1 MSMERTC
8 GNGTLRKEDAGR
20 KVVLVGW
27 VSKRRNLGSLVF
39 IDLRDRSGIVQ
50 VTFDETMADKVK
62 DVRSEYILHVWGTVQ
77 LRKDANPRMAT
88 GEIEVHAEDVRII
101 NSANTT
107 PFAIAD
113 DTDALEDTRL
123 KYRYLDLRRPVLQQN
138 LMLRHRICMIARNVL
153 DSEGFV
159 EVETPI
165 LARSTPEG
173 ARDYLVPSRI
183 YNGKFWALPQSPQI
197 YKQLLMI
204 GGMEKYFQI
213 ARCFRDEDL
222 RADRQPE
229 FTQIDIEMSFVD
241 EDDVFGVVEH
251 LMKEIFKG
259 VKNYDLEDHFI
270 RITWNECMKRF
281 GSDKP
286 DLRFGNEIQD
296 ISDIFSNTEFAV
308 FRSVLENKGEV
319 DAIKFENAADKY
331 SRKAL
336 DKLQDFI
343 KQGFKAKA
351 LAYLKMENGTLS
363 GSIAKPLSEAEK
375 AALIERLSI
384 KDNDLVLVV
393 ADKPHVAETSLG
405 ALRVRLAHEL
415 GLIPQGE
422 CYKFL
427 WVTEFPMFEWSEE
440 ENRWVAAHHPFT
452 APKEEDVD
460 KLLTDPEHVSSR
472 AYDLVL
478 NGYELLS
485 GSIRIHDQ
493 DLQEKVFEAIGMTM
507 EQAKERFGF
516 FLDAFK
522 FGTPPHGGVGIGLE
536 RLTMV
541 LAGTDNIR
549 DVVAFP
555 TTNSSLDLMSES
567 PNVVDQAQLDVLG
580 IEVSEKAKKN

>member
-1 MSMERTC
+1 MQRTC
-8 GNGTLRKEDAGR
+8 ENGSLRAADAGK
-20 KVVLVGW
+20 KVTLIGW

-50 VTFDETMADKVK
+50 ITFDETMAEKVQ
-62 DVRSEYILHVWGTVQ
+62 DVRNEYILSVTGTVQ
-77 LRKDANPRMAT
+77 MRKDANPKMAT
-88 GEIEVHAEDVRII
+88 GEIEVHAEEVTIV
-101 NSANTT
+101 NSSEVL
-107 PFAIAD
+107 PIDLSD
-113 DTDALEDTRL
+113 DSTSSEDTRL
-123 KYRYLDLRRPVLQQN
+123 KYRYLDLRRPSLQAN
-138 LMLRHRICMIARNVL
+138 LILRHKVCMIARNTL
-153 DSEGFV
+153 DKEGFV

-165 LARSTPEG
+165 LAKSTPEG

-204 GGMEKYFQI
+204 AGMEKYFQI

-229 FTQIDIEMSFVD
+229 FTQIDIEMSFGD
-241 EDDVFGVVEH
+241 EDKIFGVVEN
-251 LMKEIFKG
+251 LMKDIFKG
-259 VKNYDLEDHFI
+259 VKNHELEDHFI
-270 RITWNECMKRF
+270 RIPWNECMKRF

-296 ISDIFSNTEFAV
+296 ITELFASTEFQV
-308 FRSVLENKGEV
+308 FRSVV
-319 DAIKFENAADKY
+319 DAKGMIGAVKFENAADNY
-331 SRKAL
+331 SRKGLDAL
-336 DKLQDFI
+336 QEFVKH
-343 KQGFKAKA
+343 GFKAKA
-351 LAYLKMENGTLS
+351 LAYLKMSNGELS
-363 GSIAKPLSEAEK
+363 GSIVKPLSEEEK
-375 AALIERLSI
+375 KAVAARL
-384 KDNDLVLVV
+384 DMHDGDLVLVI
-393 ADKPHVAETSLG
+393 ADKERVVETSLG

-415 GLIPQGE
+415 NLIPSGE

-427 WVTEFPMFEWSEE
+427 WVTEFPMFEYSEE

-452 APKEEDVD
+452 APKDEDVD

-472 AYDLVL
+472 AYDLVC

-493 DLQEKVFEAIGMTM
+493 ALQAKVFEAIGLS
-507 EQAKERFGF
+507 EEKAKERFGF
-516 FLDAFK
+516 FLNAFK

-536 RLTMV
+536 RLTMI

-555 TTNSSLDLMSES
+555 TTNSSFDLMSEA
-567 PNVVDQAQLDVLG
+567 PGDVDQEQLDVLG
-580 IEVSEKAKKN
+580 IGITKKETKE